1 MPGRQACYV
10 GEGSTNFRIT
20 YSIYFPAIGAGL
32 YDDKD
37 PPPQWL
43 LFMPRTFLYSPIF
56 CILLYI
62 DYLLYQ
68 ILNKTVYSTVES
80 VLLVCL
86 KNTNKTNK
94 LIFKKYY
101 NVTE

>member
-1 MPGRQACYV
+1 MAAVYAQ
-10 GEGSTNFRIT
+10 NI
-20 YSIYFPAIGAGL
+20 SIF
-32 YDDKD
+32 
-37 PPPQWL
+37 
-43 LFMPRTFLYSPIF
+43 TS
-56 CILLYI
+56 ILLYI

-94 LIFKKYY
+94 LIVKKCY